1 MGEEDINKNILE
13 KVKTHTSKDFDLSC
27 DSSSFST
34 ANYACQTH
42 LLGLLSFSFPF
53 LRLDEE

>member
-1 MGEEDINKNILE
+1 MGEEDTNKNILK

-34 ANYACQTH
+34 ANYAKVFH
-42 LLGLLSFSFPF
+42 F
-53 LRLDEE
+53 LF